1 VYANP
6 CDIDGRKKLPDCVDD
21 AVEKNPLSRPS
32 VVVVEL

>member
-1 VYANP
+1 MYANP
-6 CDIDGRKKLPDCVDD
+6 CVRDGRKKLPDCVED